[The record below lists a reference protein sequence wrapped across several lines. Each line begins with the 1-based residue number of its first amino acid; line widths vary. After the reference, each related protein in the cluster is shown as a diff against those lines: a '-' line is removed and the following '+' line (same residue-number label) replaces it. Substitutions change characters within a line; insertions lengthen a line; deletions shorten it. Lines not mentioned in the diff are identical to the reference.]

1 MKFEVTN
8 IISSLYGLIIKKH
21 LTWMTNVCINGEKD
35 SYVSNTKKYL
45 KGLFQGDS
53 LSVLLFILSLNPMSF
68 LLNKLKGYAFGK
80 NGSRNEDITHLF
92 FVDDLKIFD
101 RNMSSGKTLL
111 DLVTTF
117 PQDIGMKSEES
128 KCAYLMI
135 ESEKQNCTTKILEM
149 N

>member
-1 MKFEVTN
+1 MARKTRTYQT
-8 IISSLYGLIIKKH
+8 I
-21 LTWMTNVCINGEKD
+21 
-35 SYVSNTKKYL
+35 KYL

-101 RNMSSGKTLL
+101 TNMSSGKTLL

-117 PQDIGMKSEES
+117 PQDIGMKSGES

>member
-101 RNMSSGKTLL
+101 TNMSS
-111 DLVTTF
+111 
-117 PQDIGMKSEES
+117 
-128 KCAYLMI
+128 
-135 ESEKQNCTTKILEM
+135 
-149 N
+149 